1 MTLSKITAGFNK
13 TLKQLDTFISKQDV
27 AIAFAKDDIEHAQI
41 KEISLQSDRTKAFRI
56 KENIEGIIS

>member
-13 TLKQLDTFISKQDV
+13 TLKQLDTFINRQDDQ
-27 AIAFAKDDIEHAQI
+27 IGFAGEVI
-41 KEISLQSDRTKAFRI
+41 KAAELHQSNLQSDRTKALRI